1 MMLLVEH
8 VSGALESEGILGTST
23 FGDRSPVFWVS
34 YPGHGLTNFSLV
46 VSSRKA
52 THEYQSGQ

>member
-1 MMLLVEH
+1 MVLLVEH
-8 VSGALESEGILGTST
+8 VSETLESEGILDIST
-23 FGDRSPVFWVS
+23 FGDRSPVFWVY

-52 THEYQSGQ
+52 THEYQRCQ